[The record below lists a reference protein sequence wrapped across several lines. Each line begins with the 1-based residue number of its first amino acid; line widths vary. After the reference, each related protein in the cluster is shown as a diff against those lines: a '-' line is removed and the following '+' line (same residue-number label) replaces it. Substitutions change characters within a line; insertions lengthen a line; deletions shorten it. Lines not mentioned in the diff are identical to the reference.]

1 MGGGRCWEAILR
13 LNSALVRFSSGGA
26 LSELINLV
34 YIIFLLL
41 AYSDWSEL
49 ALGASHLFTGG
60 NSTETW
66 MGDIIS
72 TSQGRYR
79 DRNLQGGRVSI

>member
-26 LSELINLV
+26 LSELINVV

-41 AYSDWSEL
+41 AFSDWSEL

-60 NSTETW
+60 NSTATW
-66 MGDIIS
+66 S
-72 TSQGRYR
+72 HERCTN
-79 DRNLQGGRVSI
+79 RNLHGGHNINLSG